1 MTTATPETTETTTP
15 AHNNIR
21 TQLRKDVTPDL
32 YKKIRRLWIEHSI
45 AEDARN
51 IPGLIATLTPDCVY
65 EVVQAGVKWEGHEG
79 AARFYTELLTA
90 FPDIHFDLQH
100 IVIGPQGVWEEAN
113 VTGTH
118 LGKWLDME
126 ATGQAVEFD
135 VTILFPWD
143 TERELFTGERVHF
156 FGLNL
161 SNQ

>member
-1 MTTATPETTETTTP
+1 MTTSTSDSTETTAP
-15 AHNNIR
+15 VHSNIR
-21 TQLRKDVTPDL
+21 SQLRKETSPEL
-32 YKKIRRLWIEHSI
+32 HKKIRRLWIEHSI

-65 EVVQAGVKWEGHEG
+65 EVVQAGVKWEGHDG

-100 IVIGPQGVWEEAN
+100 IVIGPQGVWEEAH

-118 LGKWLDME
+118 LGKWLDMD
-126 ATGQAVEFD
+126 ATGQAVKFD

-161 SNQ
+161 SNG

>member
-1 MTTATPETTETTTP
+1 MTTSNEALSPAHGNIRAQLRRDITPE
-15 AHNNIR
+15 
-21 TQLRKDVTPDL
+21 L

-51 IPGLIATLTPDCVY
+51 IPGLLATLTPNCVY
-65 EVVQAGVKWEGHEG
+65 EVVQSGVKWEGHDG
-79 AARFYTELLTA
+79 AARFYTELLSA

-100 IVIGPQGVWEEAN
+100 IVIGPQGVWEEAH

-118 LGKWLDME
+118 QGKWLNME
-126 ATGQAVEFD
+126 ATNKAVAFD

-143 TERELFTGERVHF
+143 SEKELFSGERVHF

-161 SNQ
+161 SE

>member
-1 MTTATPETTETTTP
+1 MTTSEAETPETTVP
-15 AHNNIR
+15 VHNNIR
-21 TQLRKDVTPDL
+21 AQLRRDVTPEL

-51 IPGLIATLTPDCVY
+51 IPGLLATLTPDCVY
-65 EVVQAGVKWEGHEG
+65 EVVQSGVKWEGHEG

-100 IVIGPQGVWEEAN
+100 IVIGPQGVWEEAH

-126 ATGQAVEFD
+126 ATGDQVEFD

-143 TERELFTGERVHF
+143 TEKELFKGERVHF

-161 SNQ
+161 PNG